1 MRRTSS
7 RYTVYFIVFVPSSLS
22 LVAIFADVLDPKGTR
37 QKTYARMS
45 NVAHA
50 TAAGGQTHVVPIT
63 C

>member
-1 MRRTSS
+1 M
-7 RYTVYFIVFVPSSLS
+7 YYLYKIECCAEGLHVYRCIS
-22 LVAIFADVLDPKGTR
+22 ADVLDPKGTR
-37 QKTYARMS
+37 RKTYVRMS

>member
-1 MRRTSS
+1 
-7 RYTVYFIVFVPSSLS
+7 VDVQ
-22 LVAIFADVLDPKGTR
+22 FADVLDPKETR
-37 QKTYARMS
+37 QKTYVRMS